1 MQQEPEAPQPD
12 ARAIIEAIATRRL
25 IRASYND
32 AALVLAPHHLF
43 ERHGELFVGAFNP
56 AKGRRSD
63 EAPKLGYFMLK
74 GLSAIGVTDE
84 EFEPLE
90 DLPAALPRETD
101 TLVFAI

>member
-1 MQQEPEAPQPD
+1 MQQDQPVPQPD

-32 AALVLAPHHLF
+32 ADLLLAPHHLF
-43 ERHGELFVGAFNP
+43 ERHGELFVGAYNP
-56 AKGRRSD
+56 AKARRSD

-74 GLSAIGVTDE
+74 GLSGIGVTDE
-84 EFEPLE
+84 SFEPL
-90 DLPAALPRETD
+90 DDASALPRETD